1 MNKPTKHT
9 GLKGRILTTTS
20 IALNILF
27 ICGTII
33 LFILLIKRDY
43 FPIFSTKDHK
53 HELSYKDNMVYE
65 NYTTLYP
72 LYREQKNIV
81 MLGNSLTAY
90 ASWTELL
97 KRKDVATRGINGD
110 ITAGFL
116 ARSGHIIS
124 LKPKI
129 VFIEGGVNDLNKG
142 LSPEIIISNLSALID
157 TLQKNNIKAVLTTV
171 TLLSE
176 AYGAANLIE
185 MNQKITRLNK
195 QIFKLALQKNIHSI
209 DLNQY
214 ISNENFLM
222 PQYTV
227 KDGIHF
233 KGKVY
238 EFWTLEVE
246 KILKQENI

>member
-1 MNKPTKHT
+1 MHKPAKRI
-9 GLKGRILTTTS
+9 GLRGRILTATS

-27 ICGTII
+27 IFGTIT
-33 LFILLIKRDY
+33 LLIILVKRNY
-43 FPIFSTKDHK
+43 LQIFSTKSNK
-53 HELSYKDNMVYE
+53 HEVDYKDNAAYE
-65 NYTTLYP
+65 NYTTIYP
-72 LYREQKNIV
+72 LYQHQKNIV

-90 ASWTELL
+90 ASWAELL

-116 ARSGHIIS
+116 ARLNHIIN

-142 LSPEIIISNLSALID
+142 FSPEIILSNLSALID

-176 AYGAANLIE
+176 AHRAANILE
-185 MNQKITRLNK
+185 MNQKIIRLNK
-195 QIFKLALQKNIHSI
+195 QIAQLALEKNICLI
-209 DLNQY
+209 DLNPY

-222 PQYTV
+222 PQYAV

-238 EFWTLEVE
+238 ELWTLEVE